1 MKIYEIIAFN
11 REILDRIDRIGIRP
25 GDHKYLALYDD
36 YQTMKARNEKMT
48 YIVAVLAERYSLSER
63 KVYNIIAHF
72 GKDCTERAAFPP
84 PRIIDRQANKP
95 DFCIPKTFIYV
106 CKSLQ
111 CLPAPVHGAKTP
123 FRIAIPRSPA
133 RIPRRDDF
141 RRPLWRFRPALPC
154 RKTST
159 TRCTCNL

>member
-84 PRIIDRQANKP
+84 PRIIDRQADKP
-95 DFCIPKTFIYV
+95 DFCTPKTFIL
-106 CKSLQ
+106 CLQ
-111 CLPAPVHGAKTP
+111 KFTMP
-123 FRIAIPRSPA
+123 PRSRSWGKNAVSYRNSAKPYKSSP
-133 RIPRRDDF
+133 PRR
-141 RRPLWRFRPALPC
+141 LSSTSLAVPACSPM
-154 RKTST
+154 S
-159 TRCTCNL
+159 

>member
-25 GDHKYLALYDD
+25 GDHKHLALYSD

-84 PRIIDRQANKP
+84 PE
-95 DFCIPKTFIYV
+95 
-106 CKSLQ
+106 
-111 CLPAPVHGAKTP
+111 
-123 FRIAIPRSPA
+123 
-133 RIPRRDDF
+133 
-141 RRPLWRFRPALPC
+141 
-154 RKTST
+154 
-159 TRCTCNL
+159 

>member
-84 PRIIDRQANKP
+84 PN
-95 DFCIPKTFIYV
+95 
-106 CKSLQ
+106 
-111 CLPAPVHGAKTP
+111 
-123 FRIAIPRSPA
+123 
-133 RIPRRDDF
+133 
-141 RRPLWRFRPALPC
+141 
-154 RKTST
+154 
-159 TRCTCNL
+159 N